1 MEKYL
6 GFIKAF
12 ITIGVIVFL
21 AFAVHDCA
29 NQDKN
34 TDISI
39 TKDSTYHAKID
50 SLNLIA
56 SNIPMYYTDSAR
68 SEVLRNYSKYR

>member
-6 GFIKAF
+6 GLIKAF
-12 ITIGVIVFL
+12 ITLAVVVFL
-21 AFAVHDCA
+21 AFAVHHCA

-34 TDISI
+34 TEIYVS
-39 TKDSTYHAKID
+39 KDSTYHAKID
-50 SLNLIA
+50 SINQLA
-56 SNIPMYYTDSAR
+56 SNIPLYYTDSAR